1 MSGAPFEF
9 VLPRSVD
16 GPGIARRLLADWFAP
31 ALANSTLVPA
41 RLLVSELV
49 SNAVRHGC
57 GRITLRAQL
66 RDGRLLVE
74 VIDEGQGFERELR
87 ERDFERRGTGRWG
100 LSVVDTE
107 SSRWGIGRGTT
118 RVWFELDRWELRLET
133 TGG

>member
-41 RLLVSELV
+41 RLLVSELSAMLCV
-49 SNAVRHGC
+49 TAAGGS
-57 GRITLRAQL
+57 
-66 RDGRLLVE
+66 LLE
-74 VIDEGQGFERELR
+74 RSCATGACWWRSSTKAKGFERELR
-87 ERDFERRGTGRWG
+87 ERDFERSGTRSWG
-100 LSVVDTE
+100 LSIVDTE

-133 TGG
+133 TGE

>member
-1 MSGAPFEF
+1 MVPDCSPIARGLVRAGACEQHVGSGASAGQ
-9 VLPRSVD
+9 R
-16 GPGIARRLLADWFAP
+16 A
-31 ALANSTLVPA
+31 
-41 RLLVSELV
+41 V

-87 ERDFERRGTGRWG
+87 ERDFERSGTRSWG
-100 LSVVDTE
+100 SSIVDTE

-133 TGG
+133 TGE